1 MKNPETSSSP
11 TSIPEDIHSKKLSLW
26 MVCLTFIILA
36 FISGGV
42 TYLKEHS
49 KTTTLAHQNSQLSIQ
64 ETLLD
69 NEVRQQNNANK
80 DIVSTGAAYKDPPDK
95 IGLFNGAI
103 TMALP
108 KGWIRMPAGECTGGT
123 IDSTIVCQ
131 DIASVTP
138 SSMVTNDG
146 TTKWNANIEVF
157 DYNNSDGDAKN
168 WYYTKYEDMPAGSD
182 LSAVNPISS
191 LINGYSAYS
200 EEMEAFY
207 TGTNDPEYVDA
218 YYAVVHGQYGVVVTS
233 QVEAG
238 SINGPNAFDYRTTL
252 QPLINQMVQSIK
264 FQD

>member
-1 MKNPETSSSP
+1 MKNPETNSSP
-11 TSIPEDIHSKKLSLW
+11 ISIPEDVHSKKLSLW
-26 MVCLTFIILA
+26 MVCLMFIILA
-36 FISGGV
+36 LISAGV
-42 TYLKEHS
+42 AYLKEHS
-49 KTTTLAHQNSQLSIQ
+49 KTATLSHQNSQLSAQ
-64 ETLLD
+64 ETILD
-69 NEVRQQNNANK
+69 NEVKQQNNTNH
-80 DIVSTGAAYKDPPDK
+80 DIVSTSTVYKDPPGK
-95 IGLFNGAI
+95 IELANGTI
-103 TMALP
+103 TMTLP
-108 KGWIRMPAGECTGGT
+108 KSWMRMPAGECTGGT

-131 DIASVTP
+131 DIASVAP
-138 SSMVTNDG
+138 SNMINTDG
-146 TTKWNANIEVF
+146 TTKWSANVEVF

-200 EEMEAFY
+200 EQIEAFY

-218 YYAVVHGQYGVVVTS
+218 YYAVVHGQYGVVITT
-233 QVEAG
+233 QIEAG